1 MQEGVNSATR
11 GNKNSYTNSVN
22 LNFIRYGE
30 VVSIEDP
37 LGLGRIKVWV
47 KGSVATGGDDELVKV
62 NSSGTSY
69 DDLPW
74 CHPLLPKHLQIK
86 PKVGE
91 GVYIFVF
98 NKEKENIDRL
108 YIGPVI
114 SQSNKLNFD
123 TARTTALA
131 GFSFGP
137 VLPQIN
143 LNAFPEIDGVFPK
156 DDDVVIQGRYNTD
169 IIQRN
174 NEVIIRAGKFEVIP
188 ALLTTNPYSIQ
199 FNTAT
204 QAFIQLKNDVT
215 LPRISTTQV
224 GEIKGTVANI
234 VASKINLITHN
245 GSPNYDIV
253 TQDTNVSDKELESI
267 LKTAHQIPFGDV
279 LLRYLILL
287 KEAFISHVHNG
298 NGAVPCDIGS
308 KAPVA
313 KFISEAQALEDTML
327 SKNVRIN

>member
-1 MQEGVNSATR
+1 
-11 GNKNSYTNSVN
+11 
-22 LNFIRYGE
+22 
-30 VVSIEDP
+30 
-37 LGLGRIKVWV
+37 
-47 KGSVATGGDDELVKV
+47 
-62 NSSGTSY
+62 
-69 DDLPW
+69 
-74 CHPLLPKHLQIK
+74 LLPKHLQIK

-98 NKEKENIDRL
+98 NKEKENVDRL
-108 YIGPVI
+108 YIGPII
-114 SQSNKLNFD
+114 SQSNKLSFD

-143 LNAFPEIDGVFPK
+143 LNNFPEINGVFPK
-156 DDDVVIQGRYNTD
+156 DEDVVIQGRYNTD

-188 ALLTTNPYSIQ
+188 PSLTTNPYSIQ
-199 FNTAT
+199 FNGST
-204 QAFIQLKNDVT
+204 QAFIQLKNDVS

-224 GEIKGTVANI
+224 EEIKGTVANI
-234 VASKINLITHN
+234 VANKINLISHN
-245 GSPNYDIV
+245 GSPNYNIP
-253 TQDTNVSDKELESI
+253 TQDSIISDEELESI
-267 LKTAHQIPFGDV
+267 LTTAHQIPFGDV

-298 NGAVPCDIGS
+298 NGVVPCDIGAKS
-308 KAPVA
+308 PVA
-313 KFISEAQALEDTML
+313 KFISEAQSLEDTML